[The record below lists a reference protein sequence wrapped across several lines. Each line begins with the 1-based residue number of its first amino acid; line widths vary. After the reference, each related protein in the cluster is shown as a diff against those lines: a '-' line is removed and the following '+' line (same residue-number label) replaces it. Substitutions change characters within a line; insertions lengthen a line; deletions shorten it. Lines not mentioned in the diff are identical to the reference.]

1 MSPLQNR
8 NTLHLCT
15 VNVILRQILQDLAI
29 HHKKTVMEQPMIFKL
44 GASLQENGVT
54 SLNTHNVAPNIES
67 ATPPEFGGKEGLWS
81 PETLLIGAAT
91 GCFISTFQFF
101 AKRMK
106 FEFDNITCEAEGT
119 VGRVDGKSVFTGIT
133 IYPTI
138 MITDESLRPVILDAV
153 EKSHRYCVVSNS
165 LKCPV
170 QIRVNILIASVVE

>member
-1 MSPLQNR
+1 
-8 NTLHLCT
+8 
-15 VNVILRQILQDLAI
+15 
-29 HHKKTVMEQPMIFKL
+29 
-44 GASLQENGVT
+44 
-54 SLNTHNVAPNIES
+54 
-67 ATPPEFGGKEGLWS
+67 
-81 PETLLIGAAT
+81 
-91 GCFISTFQFF
+91 
-101 AKRMK
+101 MK

-119 VGRVDGKSVFTGIT
+119 VERVDGKSVFTGIT